1 MFINCSTR
9 DSVKPPLSVHSHRET
24 KLSAC
29 SQRSNHTTEQAPPHP
44 AEMAATKRPDR
55 ILVIASSSSWI
66 VLDVQE
72 RAISS

>member
-9 DSVKPPLSVHSHRET
+9 DGVEPPLSVHGHRLNSVHVLRE
-24 KLSAC
+24 
-29 SQRSNHTTEQAPPHP
+29 SNHTTEQAPSHP